1 MNLKIKFGNILKE
14 KGTFIVSPCNQEKV
28 DVVIES
34 SSTQTNYKYIFYVS
48 ESQSYMQMQASLNS
62 MLRIIKDKVK
72 SEDIQNPSLLMPL
85 LGCGVGG
92 LKKEKVF
99 LLIKSIFQKADF
111 DLDVIIYFDDKKD
124 YYEFYSKK
132 IKF

>member
-1 MNLKIKFGNILKE
+1 MNLKIKFGDLLKE
-14 KGTFIVSPCNQEKV
+14 KGTFIVTPCNQEKV

-48 ESQSYMQMQASLNS
+48 ANQSYMQMQASLNS
-62 MLRIIKDKVK
+62 MLIIIKDKVK